1 MERAHARKRKD
12 RSVVRRVSAAVPG
25 IVADP
30 AARRSPLHGAQ
41 GVGLSNPRHLP
52 EKTEEMRP
60 LMSTTARQD
69 LLVLPQTKG
78 KENLERKARGPK
90 DGRSS
95 ATFAVK
101 RYRPTQLLQ
110 TNIVG

>member
-12 RSVVRRVSAAVPG
+12 RSVVRRGSAAVPG

-52 EKTEEMRP
+52 EKTHSEGT
-60 LMSTTARQD
+60 LSYN
-69 LLVLPQTKG
+69 LVSELKEVITK
-78 KENLERKARGPK
+78 LH
-90 DGRSS
+90 RS
-95 ATFAVK
+95 
-101 RYRPTQLLQ
+101 YL
-110 TNIVG
+110 ND

>member
-1 MERAHARKRKD
+1 
-12 RSVVRRVSAAVPG
+12 
-25 IVADP
+25 
-30 AARRSPLHGAQ
+30 
-41 GVGLSNPRHLP
+41 
-52 EKTEEMRP
+52 
-60 LMSTTARQD
+60 MSTTARQD

-95 ATFAVK
+95 ATFAVN